1 MLNGKMKALT
11 FSFDDGGIQ
20 DRRFIEL
27 LDKYGLKCTFN
38 LNSGLFGSSWSEDY
52 NGRRIDRSRVLA
64 EEVGKLYK
72 NHEVAGHTLTHPFLP
87 KLSDEEIISQVE
99 EDRKRLEE
107 LIGKPVLGMAY
118 PGGGKNCD
126 ERVCQVIKNGTKMK
140 YARGVFFT
148 DSFDMPADLYNLQ
161 PSVDVENIK
170 QLFALG
176 KEFLELKPDTPKVYN
191 ILGHSYE
198 LDRKDIWEPVEEF
211 FALMSGKDDIFYGT
225 YGEIFLR

>member
-1 MLNGKMKALT
+1 MFNGKMKALT

-20 DRRFIEL
+20 DRRFIQL

-52 NGRRIDRSRVLA
+52 FGRRIDRSRVLA
-64 EEVGKLYK
+64 EEVEGLYK
-72 NHEVAGHTLTHPFLP
+72 NHEVAGHTSTHPMLP
-87 KLSDEEIISQVE
+87 NLSDEEIIFQVE
-99 EDRKRLEE
+99 NDRMRLEE
-107 LIGKPVLGMAY
+107 LCGKPVLGMAY
-118 PGGGKNCD
+118 PGGGKNSD
-126 ERVCQVIKNGTKMK
+126 ERVSRIVREKTKMK
-140 YARGVFFT
+140 YARGILFT
-148 DSFDMPADLYNLQ
+148 GGFDMPTDLYNLQ

-176 KEFLELKPDTPKVYN
+176 EEFLELKPDTPKVYN

-198 LDRKDIWEPVEEF
+198 LDRKDIWEHVEEF

-225 YGEIFLR
+225 YSEIFLR